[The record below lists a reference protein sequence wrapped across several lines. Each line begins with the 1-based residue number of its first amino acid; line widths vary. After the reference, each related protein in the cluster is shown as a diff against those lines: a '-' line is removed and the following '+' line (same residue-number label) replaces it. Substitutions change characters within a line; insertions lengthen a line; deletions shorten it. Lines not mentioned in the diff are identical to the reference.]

1 MGNLKIQA
9 KLKKSANYHELT
21 IILWQRKKSPGD
33 ARFWKV
39 AILVVWLRI
48 PRIHFAHIWSRVCT
62 NPLTKKI
69 LNSIRCNYLLTSG
82 IIPRILIY
90 MGRAS
95 PQLLVLGTVMDIA
108 CIAYSMLKELHNS
121 KDLKKCLIIIA
132 LSIISAILSMAS
144 AAGIL

>member
-1 MGNLKIQA
+1 M
-9 KLKKSANYHELT
+9 
-21 IILWQRKKSPGD
+21 
-33 ARFWKV
+33 
-39 AILVVWLRI
+39 
-48 PRIHFAHIWSRVCT
+48 
-62 NPLTKKI
+62 
-69 LNSIRCNYLLTSG
+69 LTSG

-121 KDLKKCLIIIA
+121 KDLKKRLIIIA